1 MLHFLWYY
9 LELAMT
15 MLRFINT
22 LLLCLVTYST
32 QANDSAFK
40 VAVGKFIFEDKNLSQ
55 PAGQSCGSCHQSSQ
69 FYADPGKA
77 VSPGATPSLLGN
89 RNAPSI
95 AYVKFTP
102 ELYWNEEEALWMGGF
117 FLDGRAATLQEQ
129 AGGPFLNPLEMGNS
143 SSSQVVEKVKNSSYK
158 ILLEKA
164 YGKDIWKNSSN
175 AFSAITDAIVAYEN
189 GPEFALFNSK
199 YDLYLQGKTALT
211 PQEKHGLELFEA
223 KDKGNCAAC
232 HPSQQGENG
241 QAPLFTDYSYD
252 NLGQPAN
259 HKLDFYQ
266 MDKKF
271 NPEGKNYI
279 DYGLAHNPN
288 IKNAKEE
295 KGKFKVS
302 SLRNIA
308 GTAPF
313 LHNGVFDNLKEVVE
327 FYNKRDVSDQWASPE
342 VSENVNSD
350 ELGDLKLTESEV
362 DAIVAFLKTLT
373 DGYELPKTQLSA
385 QTL

>member
-1 MLHFLWYY
+1 
-9 LELAMT
+9 MT
-15 MLRFINT
+15 YPRLLNT
-22 LLLCLVTYST
+22 LLLCLVTLSV
-32 QANDSAFK
+32 QASDSASK
-40 VAVGKFIFEDKNLSQ
+40 VALGKLIFEDKNLSQ
-55 PAGQSCGSCHQSSQ
+55 PAGQSCSSCHQSNQ

-77 VSPGATPSLLGN
+77 VSPGANPSLLGN

-102 ELYWNEEEALWMGGF
+102 DLFWNKEEALWMGGF
-117 FLDGRAATLQEQ
+117 FLDGRAVTLQEQ

-143 SSSQVVEKVKNSSYK
+143 SAAHVVEKVKESNYK
-158 ILLEKA
+158 TLLEQV
-164 YGKDIWKNSSN
+164 YGKGIWSNSN
-175 AFSAITDAIVAYEN
+175 KAFTAITDAIVAYEN

-199 YDLYLQGKTALT
+199 YDFYLQGKIALS

-223 KDKGNCAAC
+223 EDKGNCAAC
-232 HPSQQGENG
+232 HPSQQGEDG

-259 HKLDFYQ
+259 KQLAFYK
-266 MDKKF
+266 MDKQF
-271 NPEGKNYI
+271 NPDGKNYI
-279 DYGLAHNPN
+279 DYGLAQNPN
-288 IKNAKEE
+288 IDNAKQE

-308 GTAPF
+308 GTAPY

-327 FYNKRDVSDQWASPE
+327 FYNKRDVSDQWARSE
-342 VSENVNSD
+342 VSENINSD
-350 ELGDLKLTESEV
+350 ELGDLKLSESEV
-362 DAIVAFLKTLT
+362 DAIVAFMKTLS

-385 QTL
+385 KAL